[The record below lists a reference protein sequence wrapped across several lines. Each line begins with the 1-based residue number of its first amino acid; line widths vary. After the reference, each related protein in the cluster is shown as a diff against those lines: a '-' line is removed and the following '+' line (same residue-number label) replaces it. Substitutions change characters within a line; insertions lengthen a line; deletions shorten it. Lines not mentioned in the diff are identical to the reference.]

1 MKVIYMNDTLV
12 ALQSIISQDEYVD
25 LVKSGLVRVSENE
38 IPYLLI
44 NHEERDEHEET
55 KD

>member
-25 LVKSGLVRVSENE
+25 LVKSGLVRVADNE

-44 NHEERDEHEET
+44 NHEEDEHEET